1 MMRTVVF
8 SLIGL
13 GIAAALIYKAR
24 DLYRNDAMGV
34 RTAIAKRAPGNF
46 EKQDLTGKEFPGA
59 FLPYSNFQ
67 GTKLYETMFRNANLQ
82 FADFS
87 DADFEMAGVDQPD
100 FSHAIF
106 HGAKLQQARW
116 LDTATYRHASFR
128 NTDLSWVSFHG
139 MYGRHL
145 RSKPSH
151 MMDPGAG
158 GADMTGAVFDGA
170 TCTHTIF
177 SRCVLAGAS
186 FKGSDC
192 REATFSEADLR
203 NADFTGA
210 DLRGAKF
217 RGADT
222 TGAIFTNA
230 KRD

>member
-1 MMRTVVF
+1 MRTVIF
-8 SLIGL
+8 SVIGL
-13 GIAAALIYKAR
+13 GIAAALISKAL
-24 DLYRNDAMGV
+24 DLYRNDAMGL
-34 RTAIAKRAPGNF
+34 RTAVAKRSPGNF
-46 EKQDLTGKEFPGA
+46 EKQDLTGREFAKA
-59 FLPYSNFQ
+59 FLPYANFR

-87 DADFEMAGVDQPD
+87 DADFEMAGLDDPN

-106 HGAKLQQARW
+106 HGAKLRHARW

-139 MYGRHL
+139 MYGRHQ

-177 SRCVLAGAS
+177 SRCVLTGAS

-192 REATFSEADLR
+192 QEATFANADLR

-210 DLRGAKF
+210 DLRGANFK
-217 RGADT
+217 GADT